1 MELSCVPPIY
11 ERRGV
16 GAFTQDYASSCL
28 AIEICIHTNSG
39 GEDLHFATTAIKNMK
54 SLVNIPKLMYTH
66 TQTAKDIAH
75 HTNTIKA
82 YKKRAAV
89 CCVVNSL
96 LYSEINCT
104 RF

>member
-1 MELSCVPPIY
+1 MELSCAPPIY

-28 AIEICIHTNSG
+28 AIEICIHTNSGG

-75 HTNTIKA
+75 TNTIKA

-89 CCVVNSL
+89 YC
-96 LYSEINCT
+96 SELSALF
-104 RF
+104 RD

>member
-1 MELSCVPPIY
+1 MHLHRIMPHHAWQLKYVY
-11 ERRGV
+11 
-16 GAFTQDYASSCL
+16 
-28 AIEICIHTNSG
+28 IHSG

-75 HTNTIKA
+75 TNTIKA

-89 CCVVNSL
+89 YC
-96 LYSEINCT
+96 SELSALF
-104 RF
+104 RD